1 MQNALDQFYT
11 KKEIAAACW
20 KHFTEVLAR
29 LQSAP
34 TGTGKS
40 ALTGTGE
47 STTTGTGESTPTG
60 KEESATT
67 GIGESATTGTSESA
81 LTGTGE
87 STTTGTRE
95 SATTGVAVE
104 ALFFIEPSAGTGAFY
119 NLLPPQRR
127 LGMDIEPKCEGV
139 IAQDFFK
146 VSGGYGDARIQTAPN
161 ETAIIGN
168 PPFGKRGKLAI
179 AFFNH
184 AAYLADT
191 VAFIVPVNFR
201 KWTVH
206 KQLDSSMRF
215 ISKLALPREAFQL
228 GNGKPYAVNTEFQI
242 WTRGEANAYPDMR
255 LHQPLPTSH
264 PDFQMWQY
272 NNTSAARKV
281 FRNAFDFAVPCQ
293 GWQDYSRKETD
304 EKRCERNKQ
313 WILLKAKNPNVL
325 ARLMCINYERL
336 AQECATA
343 VPGFRKGD
351 LVQAYAKQEA
361 SPGS

>member
-47 STTTGTGESTPTG
+47 STPTGTGEST
-60 KEESATT
+60 
-67 GIGESATTGTSESA
+67 
-81 LTGTGE
+81 
-87 STTTGTRE
+87 
-95 SATTGVAVE
+95 TTGVAVE

-146 VSGGYGDARIQTAPN
+146 VSGGYRNPLLQTAPRDMSGYGDARIQTAPN

-325 ARLMCINYERL
+325 ARLRCINYEHL

>member
-11 KKEIAAACW
+11 KKEVAAACW
-20 KHFTEVLAR
+20 KHFTE
-29 LQSAP
+29 
-34 TGTGKS
+34 
-40 ALTGTGE
+40 
-47 STTTGTGESTPTG
+47 
-60 KEESATT
+60 
-67 GIGESATTGTSESA
+67 IF
-81 LTGTGE
+81 
-87 STTTGTRE
+87 
-95 SATTGVAVE
+95 AVDN
-104 ALFFIEPSAGTGAFY
+104 LFFVEPSAGTGAFY

-139 IAQDFFK
+139 IAQDFLK
-146 VSGGYGDARIQTAPN
+146 VTGFPMPLSISATDVATT

-191 VAFIVPVNFR
+191 VAFIVPVIFR

-206 KQLDSSMRF
+206 KRLDSSMRF

-228 GNGKPYAVNTEFQI
+228 GNDKPYAVNTEFQI
-242 WTRGEANAYPDMR
+242 WTRGEANAYSDMR
-255 LHQPLPTSH
+255 LHQPLPIAH

-272 NNTSAARKV
+272 NNTPAALKV
-281 FRNAFDFAVPCQ
+281 FRNDFDFAVPCQ

-304 EKRCERNKQ
+304 EKQCERNKQ
-313 WILLKAKNPNVL
+313 WLLLKAKDPHVL
-325 ARLMCINYERL
+325 SRLMRIDYERL

-351 LVQAYAKQEA
+351 LVQAYTKQET
-361 SPGS
+361 SPRTP

>member
-1 MQNALDQFYT
+1 MPKNARCAGDNPGNLVNLVNPDSENEKTLTSHLKLCYTLITMQNALDQFYT

-20 KHFTEVLAR
+20 KHFTEIFTVDN
-29 LQSAP
+29 
-34 TGTGKS
+34 
-40 ALTGTGE
+40 
-47 STTTGTGESTPTG
+47 
-60 KEESATT
+60 
-67 GIGESATTGTSESA
+67 
-81 LTGTGE
+81 
-87 STTTGTRE
+87 
-95 SATTGVAVE
+95 
-104 ALFFIEPSAGTGAFY
+104 LFFVEPSAGTGAFY

-146 VSGGYGDARIQTAPN
+146 VTGFPMPLSVSATDVATT

-255 LHQPLPTSH
+255 LHQPLPIAH

-272 NNTSAARKV
+272 NNTPTALKV
-281 FRNAFDFAVPCQ
+281 FRNDFDFAVPCQ

-304 EKRCERNKQ
+304 EKQCERNKQ
-313 WILLKAKNPNVL
+313 WLLLKAKNPHVL
-325 ARLMCINYERL
+325 ARLMRINYERL
-336 AQECATA
+336 AQESATA

-351 LVQAYAKQEA
+351 LVQAYRKQET
-361 SPGS
+361 SPRTP